1 MRVLES
7 GIEYNQTVDYDPLTA
22 DVITYVPEHQRDG
35 IDFRETTKIENLFL
49 VDFGI
54 LLYF

>member
-1 MRVLES
+1 MVES
-7 GIEYNQTVDYDPLTA
+7 GVQYNQTVDYDPLTA